1 MAEGNHSK
9 EMRELKDY
17 IAVSTKLPTTDLIS
31 FKNHCT
37 KLNLT
42 ISERIRDLIMQ
53 DISKPSK
60 QFLSGINE
68 IQYNKLNNNFSWL
81 VHLDSGKKV
90 NVLNNLSLDFLK
102 NLQIQIQESIK
113 ERNSW
118 VHNINPDA
126 VDIPKELIGEED
138 G

>member
-17 IAVSTKLPTTDLIS
+17 ISVSTKLPTTDLIS
-31 FKNHCT
+31 FKNHCI

-68 IQYNKLNNNFSWL
+68 IQYNKLNNNFSWI

-90 NVLNNLSLDFLK
+90 NVLNNLSLDFLR

>member
-1 MAEGNHSK
+1 
-9 EMRELKDY
+9 
-17 IAVSTKLPTTDLIS
+17 
-31 FKNHCT
+31 
-37 KLNLT
+37 
-42 ISERIRDLIMQ
+42 MQ